1 MIFLGFL
8 FWVRPDAFN
17 RPYEVRW
24 LSTPYQES
32 RMKESKS
39 GIRELFDED
48 RLPPLSRERQKIVV
62 GLLALLCVPVLRS
75 EMLRGKGEQD
85 VR

>member
-1 MIFLGFL
+1 
-8 FWVRPDAFN
+8 
-17 RPYEVRW
+17 
-24 LSTPYQES
+24 
-32 RMKESKS
+32 MKESTS
-39 GIRELFDED
+39 GIRELFDEE